1 MSLTRPRGAAG
12 RSRARGLRRGRGQ
25 VRHARQRGHHR
36 GGGRRAIAPARGEA
50 RGRSRHG
57 RQVRR
62 HSPRVGGGAR
72 ADDASPPPRPRG
84 HPQSSRGRGAR
95 GDAGGESRGDGRG
108 SPAHPRPRPALRAGQ
123 GRPPQ
128 GRCGGSALHRPRPPG
143 LPGRAHRA
151 RQYPRHRLHTVR
163 GHDGEPRPGPPTRR
177 GRARRQGLCHAGH
190 PRGLRPRARSGPA
203 TALPDGVVMADEQV
217 SDPEA
222 DRALGKMSF
231 MEHLGELRT
240 RIMWSLVSVGV
251 ALVVALFLTDPL
263 MRFIALPIT
272 RLKTQLMVMTVTEG
286 IWTYMKVALVLS
298 IFISMPAI
306 LWQVW
311 KFVAPGLHE
320 HEKKYALPFV
330 LTGSFMFLLGGAF
343 AL

>member
-1 MSLTRPRGAAG
+1 
-12 RSRARGLRRGRGQ
+12 
-25 VRHARQRGHHR
+25 
-36 GGGRRAIAPARGEA
+36 
-50 RGRSRHG
+50 
-57 RQVRR
+57 
-62 HSPRVGGGAR
+62 
-72 ADDASPPPRPRG
+72 
-84 HPQSSRGRGAR
+84 
-95 GDAGGESRGDGRG
+95 
-108 SPAHPRPRPALRAGQ
+108 
-123 GRPPQ
+123 
-128 GRCGGSALHRPRPPG
+128 
-143 LPGRAHRA
+143 
-151 RQYPRHRLHTVR
+151 
-163 GHDGEPRPGPPTRR
+163 
-177 GRARRQGLCHAGH
+177 
-190 PRGLRPRARSGPA
+190 
-203 TALPDGVVMADEQV
+203 MADEQV

-251 ALVVALFLTDPL
+251 ALVIALFITDPV

-330 LTGSFMFLLGGAF
+330 LTGSLMFLLGGAF
-343 AL
+343 ALVWVLPYAVPYLVSFSQERGWGTILTVANYTDFVIKFVLAFGLVFELPIVITLLAMLGVVTSSFLAKNRKYAILINFILAAIITPTPDIFNQTLMAAPMCLLYEVGIAAAWIVGRKRRQRQEEKAAADAVSKETADK